1 MGASHKKHVE
11 DDSNLEIYSIIWLIP
26 SCYTSE
32 DVYRIQQR
40 LRISINYLK
49 IFEDNIQCE
58 EYIRSVNSEDRLILI
73 LNDQFARQLV
83 PRIEQLRQVH
93 SIYIHY
99 LDKNIN
105 QQWFEQFSK
114 IKSLSDKLDIL
125 VTRIQSDHKID
136 DTFPLIIYNSNE
148 FNSHFIFSQ
157 LLFDCLIHMNSNNK
171 NEFISLCKNKY
182 KDNENEL
189 NIINEFEQ
197 NYSVNQ
203 ALLWYTRK
211 SFIYRILNKALRI
224 QNIDL
229 LFMLRFFIQDICY
242 QIEQYKCLHPIR
254 VYRSHLM
261 SYDELQLFR
270 NSVGQFISINAFL
283 STRLDYGLEL
293 FYLYESDDFERVLF
307 EIDADPRLNDIKFS
321 RNIKFHSY
329 FQENDEI
336 IFLLGTI
343 FQLENIYLNDDG
355 IWIIRLKLCSQNN
368 SQLKS
373 IFHILTNEYDYHQ
386 KTNLFSFGQLLLKQV
401 HLDDAE
407 KYYLRLLNEFSDQS
421 ENIIQCYN
429 TLGNLTKN
437 KGDYELSI
445 QWFKKA
451 IQINTIENQNLIENY
466 NIIGDLYIK
475 IDDPKRAIEYYN
487 KTLILLI
494 KIFSED
500 HPELVVCLNN
510 IAIAYK
516 NEKKY
521 HKALEY
527 HEKALM
533 ILEKYPS
540 IHQSD
545 IAILH
550 NYIGIIQ
557 RHLGYFNLALEHYQ
571 YALEICKYSF
581 SSSYIDIAKTLK
593 NMSIVYEDK
602 NELEQSLVCLK
613 KAATIYQDILSPIH
627 PDMTEIEEKIQYILV
642 HLK

>member
-1 MGASHKKHVE
+1 MGASHKKHVD

-26 SCYTSE
+26 PCYNSE
-32 DVYRIQQR
+32 DVYKIQQR

-58 EYIRSVNSEDRLILI
+58 EYIRSVSSEDRLILI
-73 LNDQFARQLV
+73 VNDQFARQLV

-114 IKSLSDKLDIL
+114 IKSLSDKLDIV

-136 DTFPLIIYNSNE
+136 DTFPLIIYNPHE

-189 NIINEFEQ
+189 NIIDEFEQ

-224 QNIDL
+224 HNIDL
-229 LFMLRFFIQDICY
+229 LFMLRFFIQDIYY

-261 SYDELQLFR
+261 SYDELQLFQ
-270 NSVGQFISINAFL
+270 NSIGQFISINAFL

-293 FYLYESDDFERVLF
+293 FYLYESNDFERVLF

-343 FQLENIYLNDDG
+343 FQLDNIYLNDDG

-386 KTNLFSFGQLLLKQV
+386 KTNLFSFGQLLLKQT

-429 TLGNLTKN
+429 ILGNLTKN

-451 IQINTIENQNLIENY
+451 IQISTIENQNLIENY

-487 KTLILLI
+487 RTLILLI
-494 KIFSED
+494 KIFNED

-527 HEKALM
+527 HEKALT
-533 ILEKYPS
+533 ILEKHPL

-593 NMSIVYEDK
+593 NMGIVYEDK
-602 NELEQSLVCLK
+602 NELEQSLLCLK

-627 PDMTEIEEKIQYILV
+627 PDMIEIEEKIQYILV
-642 HLK
+642 QLK

>member
-1 MGASHKKHVE
+1 MGASHKKHVD
-11 DDSNLEIYSIIWLIP
+11 DDSNLEIYSIIWLVP
-26 SCYTSE
+26 SYYTSE
-32 DVYRIQQR
+32 DVYKIQQR

-73 LNDQFARQLV
+73 VNDQFARQLV

-99 LDKNIN
+99 LDKSIN

-197 NYSVNQ
+197 NYSVNL

-211 SFIYRILNKALRI
+211 SFICRILNKALRI

-229 LFMLRFFIQDICY
+229 LFMLRFFIQDIYY

-293 FYLYESDDFERVLF
+293 FYLYESNDFERVLF

-343 FQLENIYLNDDG
+343 FQLENISLNDDG
-355 IWIIRLKLCSQNN
+355 IWVIRL
-368 SQLKS
+368 
-373 IFHILTNEYDYHQ
+373 
-386 KTNLFSFGQLLLKQV
+386 
-401 HLDDAE
+401 
-407 KYYLRLLNEFSDQS
+407 R
-421 ENIIQCYN
+421 
-429 TLGNLTKN
+429 
-437 KGDYELSI
+437 
-445 QWFKKA
+445 
-451 IQINTIENQNLIENY
+451 
-466 NIIGDLYIK
+466 
-475 IDDPKRAIEYYN
+475 
-487 KTLILLI
+487 
-494 KIFSED
+494 
-500 HPELVVCLNN
+500 
-510 IAIAYK
+510 
-516 NEKKY
+516 
-521 HKALEY
+521 
-527 HEKALM
+527 
-533 ILEKYPS
+533 
-540 IHQSD
+540 
-545 IAILH
+545 
-550 NYIGIIQ
+550 
-557 RHLGYFNLALEHYQ
+557 GY
-571 YALEICKYSF
+571 S
-581 SSSYIDIAKTLK
+581 
-593 NMSIVYEDK
+593 
-602 NELEQSLVCLK
+602 
-613 KAATIYQDILSPIH
+613 
-627 PDMTEIEEKIQYILV
+627 
-642 HLK
+642 